1 VSILRTYKRN
11 CATERRRV
19 YNEAMVMKIH
29 KPSEPHIDTFAIDE
43 GTSDTPPRR
52 QNNGQQSAHGYWWN
66 ATTQELIPILPE
78 DHPDYR
84 QNAETIAAAMRRWSG
99 GTSR

>member
-1 VSILRTYKRN
+1 M
-11 CATERRRV
+11 A
-19 YNEAMVMKIH
+19 MKIH
-29 KPSEPHIDTFAIDE
+29 KPPEPPVDRFDIDH
-43 GTSDTPPRR
+43 GVSDAPPPRR
-52 QNNGQQSAHGYWWN
+52 QSNAQAPGYWWN

-78 DHPDYR
+78 DHPDYL